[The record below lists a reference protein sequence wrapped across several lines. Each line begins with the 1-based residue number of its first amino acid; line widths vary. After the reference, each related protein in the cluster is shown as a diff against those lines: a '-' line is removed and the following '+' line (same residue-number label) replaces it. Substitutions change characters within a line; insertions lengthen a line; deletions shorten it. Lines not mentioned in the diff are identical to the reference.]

1 MVLTQTTLD
10 DMREPKRRRLMTDAE
25 EDCMREI
32 RCFVRGGEVTQH
44 MLPRIIRGMWAHW
57 GIRDD
62 VAKQIVLGQAG
73 VYDAGMDIVNLV

>member
-1 MVLTQTTLD
+1 MLTQTNLD
-10 DMREPKRRRLMTDAE
+10 DMRDQKRPRVLSDDE

-57 GIRDD
+57 GIHDD
-62 VAKQIVLGQAG
+62 VCKQHILRQAG
-73 VYDAGMDIVNLV
+73 AYDAHMDIVNLV